1 MRPEAPESSHPP
13 TPCYG
18 AFVST
23 DIHDGARE
31 DEAEGLEDLEDLV
44 ENEGELR
51 ALVRETLR
59 QELRPLDV
67 LAAVMIRWATT
78 VEIATARLREQRG

>member
-1 MRPEAPESSHPP
+1 MRPEARPESSHPP

-18 AFVST
+18 GFVST

-31 DEAEGLEDLEDLV
+31 DEAEGLEDLV

-51 ALVRETLR
+51 ALIRETLR